1 MQEGYKETGIKS
13 IKVTLLASDDDSSK
27 QTAEFLQ
34 SQLDRLP
41 NVNISVQNIPFT
53 QLISRQTAGN
63 YEITIKNWQAVFG
76 DPINFLD
83 VFQKGS
89 SYLNNGWN
97 NNQFNKL
104 LDQSENVYGNDP
116 VKRWDK
122 LVADRKDFNE
132 RSRYYS
138 INPSAHPQ
146 LLKTNVK
153 GVSFNPNRRTL

>member
-1 MQEGYKETGIKS
+1 M
-13 IKVTLLASDDDSSK
+13 LASDDDSSK

-83 VFQKGS
+83 VFPKRI
-89 SYLNNGWN
+89 
-97 NNQFNKL
+97 KL
-104 LDQSENVYGNDP
+104 SQQRLEQQP
-116 VKRWDK
+116 
-122 LVADRKDFNE
+122 
-132 RSRYYS
+132 
-138 INPSAHPQ
+138 IQ
-146 LLKTNVK
+146 
-153 GVSFNPNRRTL
+153 